1 MTKVLIVLWI
11 EKSSDADFEMR
22 GFLTLLNVEKL
33 QANCEELVCGRSII
47 YAVTVLLLLLLHIG
61 NVDVC
66 VCVML
71 YVFVY
76 FIIFDKVCVT
86 MYV

>member
-1 MTKVLIVLWI
+1 
-11 EKSSDADFEMR
+11 
-22 GFLTLLNVEKL
+22 
-33 QANCEELVCGRSII
+33 
-47 YAVTVLLLLLLHIG
+47 
-61 NVDVC
+61 

-86 MYV
+86 MYVWQSMCDNFV